1 MEAKPYPEEKRRHL
15 IDRGNENFIAFL
27 EQVEATKE
35 GQRALKSLLP
45 TKVKGFRPGHAPLK
59 RTVPI
64 LIIEL
69 KKESELS
76 NSSSLIWASF
86 KNAWAAWVRSHDELN
101 PILLELDN
109 AVDFDEKGECTVPPN
124 SELDIQ
130 CFKHLLD
137 ASENHLVDKE
147 TIERF
152 YDYGY
157 FLPSEAIEVL
167 IEQAHPRAE
176 IERQRRIAAL
186 PALVDQLFEDIN
198 SLNSKLSAIESADI
212 TTKTL
217 NQRTAEVIDSFER
230 QLSETKANFNKSVGQ
245 LKQSIN
251 SRLSKVEDSV
261 KSLETQL
268 ADAQFVESV
277 RQEIEQLG
285 QTIEESVHSLRTRQ
299 DGLDKKFA
307 EIETDREEQHR
318 MTNAPRIANQAV
330 RIGGRY
336 NSQLREDNEHYLDEI
351 DYLWNFTGCLRR
363 FGVTNSGETGD
374 EMAAAIHIA
383 LKTFPALAVN
393 DTRIFKVWQLMCGNH
408 LHVTEIGV
416 EMGWLGLQDWFPE
429 LFSQECFGEQLRR
442 MDLDISIRRMLEIGD
457 MPWAIHMSNCDRSFP
472 ESYLPRFLDWIGE
485 LSDGEIRIFLT
496 RSSGVNRCG
505 TTQDVY
511 ARVARLLAPE
521 KLEPIEARNLQPRDI
536 LTRHEWKSW
545 CQPNHA
551 VPQVEFLNQL
561 QEAIENAGTQIP
573 LSLLC
578 EIQRY
583 VQLSHGILETTKA
596 LDWALT
602 LRLLPWILY
611 RREAIETV
619 WNLINQGNHKFPR
632 LQKELLLE
640 NKENE

>member
-1 MEAKPYPEEKRRHL
+1 MEAKPYPEKKRRHL
-15 IDRGNENFIAFL
+15 IDRGNEDFIAFL

-59 RTVPI
+59 RKVPI
-64 LIIEL
+64 LTIGL
-69 KKESELS
+69 KKEGELS

-86 KNAWAAWVRSHDELN
+86 KNTWTAWVRSHDELN

-109 AVDFDEKGECTVPPN
+109 AADFDEKHECTALPN
-124 SELDIQ
+124 SELDMQ
-130 CFKHLLD
+130 CFKHLLE
-137 ASENHLVDKE
+137 ASENYLVDKE

-157 FLPSEAIEVL
+157 FLPSEEIEAI
-167 IEQAHPRAE
+167 IKQARPRAE

-230 QLSETKANFNKSVGQ
+230 QLSDTKANFNKSVGQ

-277 RQEIEQLG
+277 RQEIAQLG

-330 RIGGRY
+330 RIGERY

-536 LTRHEWKSW
+536 LTRHEWTSW

-551 VPQVEFLNQL
+551 VSQVEFLNQL

-583 VQLSHGILETTKA
+583 VQLSHGILSSSKA

-602 LRLLPWILY
+602 LRLLPWIVY
-611 RREAIETV
+611 HRELVDTAQ
-619 WNLINQGNHKFPR
+619 NLIHRENRELTHFQDGL
-632 LQKELLLE
+632 LQAREK
-640 NKENE
+640 